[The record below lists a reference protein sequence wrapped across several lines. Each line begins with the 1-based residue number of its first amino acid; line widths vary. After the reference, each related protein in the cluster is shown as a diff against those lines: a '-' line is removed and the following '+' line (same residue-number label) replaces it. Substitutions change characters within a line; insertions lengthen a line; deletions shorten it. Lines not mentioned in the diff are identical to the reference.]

1 MVYELA
7 NAGHD
12 RRADIY
18 LEAWGAMEVDM
29 SSQQV
34 VGYRGE
40 RRVDLLPRAIAKRLV
55 GQTRGR
61 FGYHPYSNPS
71 SRRTGG
77 QDVRKLLE
85 DVRNGSLWRA
95 CQDLPLSWQTKAT
108 YRASAEVLVKHGLA
122 LWTRRALYNR
132 MRFLRWLFKA
142 EGVVAACDEGD
153 YYKILAGMGAGAERG
168 YEAAGIWNYDESV
181 AACAVFGDNGYA
193 AAPGAK
199 YNIDDLTC
207 AT

>member
-40 RRVDLLPRAIAKRLV
+40 CRVDLLPRAIAKRAT
-55 GQTRGR
+55 GKSRGR
-61 FGYHPYSNPS
+61 FGYHPYSNLG
-71 SRRTGG
+71 SRRTGA
-77 QDVRKLLE
+77 QEVRILLE

-95 CQDLPLSWQTKAT
+95 CQDLLHSWQTEVT
-108 YRASAEVLVKHGLA
+108 YTDSADVLVKHRLA
-122 LWTRRALYNR
+122 LWSRATYNR
-132 MRFLRWLFKA
+132 TRLSTLL
-142 EGVVAACDEGD
+142 GD
-153 YYKILAGMGAGAERG
+153 RQKSVWFTLGAHRQ
-168 YEAAGIWNYDESV
+168 
-181 AACAVFGDNGYA
+181 
-193 AAPGAK
+193 K
-199 YNIDDLTC
+199 
-207 AT
+207 